1 MILICYFL
9 VRYTAI
15 RIWSYSIRTYLLD
28 DTMLIDNKWA
38 VALGVLI
45 AGILVLSTPV
55 LAANAVDGNMS
66 NDTDTANETSTASS
80 DLFEELDQSVNE
92 YNQNLSILPQLIL
105 TVAGDDV
112 IFADIEMN
120 DGSNL
125 MVTAVTNSGEV
136 TGFREVSSA
145 SEVESTVEITTTE
158 DVVREVLASDRPLS
172 TFMDSVDQGESEV
185 EVDGFIKNAAL
196 RTLEAIY

>member
-1 MILICYFL
+1 
-9 VRYTAI
+9 
-15 RIWSYSIRTYLLD
+15 
-28 DTMLIDNKWA
+28 MLIDNKWA

-55 LAANAVDGNMS
+55 LAANAVDGNIS
-66 NDTDTANETSTASS
+66 NDTDTANETSTASN

-120 DGSNL
+120 DGNNL